1 MSTENEGKTTVQS
14 SEDNTQKTAVTKS
27 PEELAKIADDQR
39 KRAEKAESEAK
50 VAKEL
55 AQKAQ
60 SDVAELQAK
69 LEAKADDKGDVS
81 DANIT
86 KIAEQFDVD
95 PKFAEALAE
104 AISSKNS
111 GEIKKAREELQA
123 EISKRDAVEKQKAF
137 DEAFDKAFTKAT
149 EGIKTTVNKDAVK
162 TVFLDRVKNNQE
174 LTIDDVVTEMYG
186 SIGKSSSEDE
196 VRGGGEGSGME
207 IDFTTASR
215 DAKQLRAIMA
225 DPEAKA
231 KYYAWRDKQG
241 L

>member
-27 PEELAKIADDQR
+27 PEELQKIIEDKEQWAKREA
-39 KRAEKAESEAK
+39 KEKKEATERAEKAESEANNLRK
-50 VAKEL
+50 QLEE
-55 AQKAQ
+55 AQD
-60 SDVAELQAK
+60 S
-69 LEAKADDKGDVS
+69 KGDVS
-81 DANIT
+81 NANIT

-111 GEIKKAREELQA
+111 SEIKKAREELQS

-186 SIGKSSSEDE
+186 SSGRSSSEDD
-196 VRGGGEGSGME
+196 VRGGGEGNGIE

-215 DAKQLRAIMA
+215 DAKQLKAIMA
-225 DPEAKA
+225 DPTAKA